1 MLFTSL
7 DKRSRTRLD
16 SLSDASYKRWANT
29 EWWAQGYDRL
39 WSEEDADVIAGA
51 KGKSRSSSE
60 KDKVIY
66 LTADAE
72 NELEELKEGETYII
86 GGICDHNRYKVSIFD
101 IFTIIQLQQH
111 RILQN
116 LCQNKAME
124 GGIRS
129 ARLPIGRY
137 LSEMTSRKVLTVN
150 QVFEILVHWTES
162 RSWEEALYSVVPKRK
177 FEQGGKRR
185 SQSATLTADADH
197 QENAGLQVDSDAS
210 KQENSVT
217 EADLE
222 DSAITSNLQVAS

>member
-16 SLSDASYKRWANT
+16 SLSDASYTRWANT

-51 KGKSRSSSE
+51 KGKSRSTSE

-101 IFTIIQLQQH
+101 IFTFIQFQQH
-111 RILQN
+111 TIREYYRIYVKTRQWKAGFVQPD
-116 LCQNKAME
+116 CQ
-124 GGIRS
+124 S
-129 ARLPIGRY
+129 DDTY
-137 LSEMTSRKVLTVN
+137 
-150 QVFEILVHWTES
+150 
-162 RSWEEALYSVVPKRK
+162 PK
-177 FEQGGKRR
+177 
-185 SQSATLTADADH
+185 
-197 QENAGLQVDSDAS
+197 
-210 KQENSVT
+210 
-217 EADLE
+217 
-222 DSAITSNLQVAS
+222 